1 MIVEKTY
8 KKKTSLQD
16 IATESPKGSDT
27 DLFHEALTL
36 HQAGNLAEAAN
47 LYHKILKN
55 EPEHVDAIFLL
66 GTLNIQQGN
75 LELATT
81 FLKKTISLKPDH
93 VAAHNN
99 LGTALQSQGRLSEA
113 VVIYNRII
121 DLKPDYAEAHINL
134 GNVFQ
139 EQGKFDEAMEC
150 YTRVIELQPDYAEAH
165 HNLGNALRKKCKPDE
180 AASCFSKAIE
190 LKPEY
195 AEAHSNLG
203 SVLQEQR
210 KLDEAALHFSKAIEL
225 KPEYAEAHSNL
236 GLVLQ
241 EQGKLDEAAMS
252 FHLATELNP
261 DHAEVNNNLGTFL
274 QEQGKL
280 NEAAERYKKA
290 ITLKPDHI
298 KAHNNLGTVLQEQGK
313 YDEAMEYYKRA
324 ISLKPDYAEAHMNS
338 SFVLMLTGNLED
350 GWPEYEW
357 RLHTKDRIPRTFQQ
371 PRWDGTP
378 LNGRSIMVHAEQ
390 GLGDTIQFVRY
401 LPTVQAKGGHVIF
414 ECQKNLFRLLKNN
427 AGIDEIIE
435 KASTSGKNSHF
446 DVQVP
451 LLSLP
456 GLFGTKLD
464 TIPSVIPYI
473 TVDPE
478 PVKQWNT
485 RIEHNGDF
493 KIGIVWAGSPHHKN
507 DRNRS
512 CKLEDFAQLAEI
524 PGLSFYSVQK
534 GPASAEA
541 FNPPGG
547 MKIINLANEMNDF
560 TDTAAIIVN
569 LDLVI
574 SVDTA
579 VAHLAGAIGKPVW
592 NLLPFAPEWRWQ
604 LNQAD
609 SPWYPGMRLFRQTQL
624 NDWEGVF
631 KQVKKALF
639 YKLNTEGQKSEGKL
653 IDAGNSKA

>member
-1 MIVEKTY
+1 MQ
-8 KKKTSLQD
+8 KKKTLEKAVFLSVL
-16 IATESPKGSDT
+16 IPFEFPVRSCLIMANIEN
-27 DLFHEALTL
+27 LFQNGHTL
-36 HQAGNLAEAAN
+36 HRAENLEEAAI
-47 LYHKILKN
+47 LYHKVLEIQ
-55 EPEHVDAIFLL
+55 PEHVDAIFLL
-66 GTLNIQQGN
+66 GTLNIQQEN

-81 FLKKTISLKPDH
+81 FLKKAILLKPDH
-93 VAAHNN
+93 VAAYNN
-99 LGTALQSQGRLSEA
+99 LGTALQSQGKLSEA
-113 VVIYNRII
+113 VVIYNRVIEI
-121 DLKPDYAEAHINL
+121 KPDYAEAHINL

-150 YTRVIELQPDYAEAH
+150 YNRAIERQPDYAEAH
-165 HNLGNALRKKCKPDE
+165 YNLGNALKEKNEFDK

-195 AEAHSNLG
+195 VEALNNLG
-203 SVLQEQR
+203 SVLQEQG
-210 KLDEAALHFSKAIEL
+210 KLDEAASRFSKAIEL
-225 KPEYAEAHSNL
+225 KPDYAEAHSNF

-241 EQGKLDEAAMS
+241 EQGKLDEAVS
-252 FHLATELNP
+252 CFS
-261 DHAEVNNNLGTFL
+261 
-274 QEQGKL
+274 
-280 NEAAERYKKA
+280 KA
-290 ITLKPDHI
+290 IELKPDYAEAHI
-298 KAHNNLGTVLQEQGK
+298 NLGAVLQEQGK
-313 YDEAMEYYKRA
+313 FDEAMECYKLA
-324 ISLKPDYAEAHMNS
+324 ISLKPDYAEAHMNR
-338 SFVLMLTGNLED
+338 SFVLMLTGNLEE

-378 LNGRSIMVHAEQ
+378 LNGKSILVHAEQ
-390 GLGDTIQFVRY
+390 GIGDTIQFVRY
-401 LPTVQAKGGHVIF
+401 LPMVKAKGGHVIF
-414 ECQKNLFRLLKNN
+414 ECQKDLFRLLKNN
-427 AGIDEIIE
+427 AGFDEIIE
-435 KASTSGKNSHF
+435 KASASKKNSYF

-456 GLFGTKLD
+456 GIFGTTFKN
-464 TIPSVIPYI
+464 IPSNVPYI

-478 PVKQWNT
+478 PVKQWNE
-485 RIEHNGDF
+485 RIENNDDL

-547 MKIINLANEMNDF
+547 MKIINLEDSLIDF
-560 TDTAAIIVN
+560 ADTAALIAN

-592 NLLPFAPEWRWQ
+592 NLLPFAPEWRWL
-604 LNQAD
+604 LNRDD
-609 SPWYPGMRLFRQTQL
+609 SPWYPRMRLFRQTKP
-624 NDWEGVF
+624 NNWIEVF
-631 KQVKKALF
+631 EQVKKALLKEIAEF
-639 YKLNTEGQKSEGKL
+639 GLRIAEKTIRILHSD
-653 IDAGNSKA
+653 I

>member
-1 MIVEKTY
+1 MVVEKTY
-8 KKKTSLQD
+8 RKKTSLQD
-16 IATESPKGSDT
+16 IATGIPGVGNT

-36 HQAGNLAEAAN
+36 HQSGNLAEAAN
-47 LYHKILKN
+47 LYHKILNN
-55 EPEHVDAIFLL
+55 ESGHVDAIFLL

-81 FLKKTISLKPDH
+81 FLKKAISLKPNH

-99 LGTALQSQGRLSEA
+99 LGTALQSQGKLSEA
-113 VVIYNRII
+113 VVIYNRVIELKPDYAEARVNLGNVFQEQDRLNEAMECYNRAI
-121 DLKPDYAEAHINL
+121 ELKPDYAEAH
-134 GNVFQ
+134 
-139 EQGKFDEAMEC
+139 
-150 YTRVIELQPDYAEAH
+150 Y
-165 HNLGNALRKKCKPDE
+165 NLGNALRRKCKPDE
-180 AASCFSKAIE
+180 AASCFTKAIE

-195 AEAHSNLG
+195 VEAHSNLG
-203 SVLQEQR
+203 SVLQEQG
-210 KLDEAALHFSKAIEL
+210 KLDEAASCFSKAIKL

-241 EQGKLDEAAMS
+241 EQGKLDEAAKS

-261 DHAEVNNNLGTFL
+261 DHAEVHNNLGTFL

-280 NEAAERYKKA
+280 DEAAERYKKA
-290 ITLKPDHI
+290 IALEPNHA
-298 KAHNNLGTVLQEQGK
+298 KAHNNLGAALQEQGK
-313 YDEAMEYYKRA
+313 YEEAMEYYKRA
-324 ISLKPDYAEAHMNS
+324 ISLTPDYAEAHMNR
-338 SFVLMLTGNLED
+338 SFVLMLTGNLEE

-357 RLHTKDRIPRTFQQ
+357 RLHTKDRISRTFQQ

-378 LNGRSIMVHAEQ
+378 LNNSSILVHAEQ

-401 LPTVQAKGGHVIF
+401 LPMVQAKGGYVIF

-427 AGIDEIIE
+427 AGFDEIIE
-435 KASTSGKNSHF
+435 KASANEENSHF

-456 GLFGTKLD
+456 GIFGTTFD
-464 TIPSVIPYI
+464 NIPSNVPYI
-473 TVDPE
+473 TVDPV
-478 PVKQWNT
+478 PVEEWNAW
-485 RIEHNGDF
+485 IGYNDDF

-507 DRNRS
+507 DRTRS

-547 MKIINLANEMNDF
+547 MKIINLENKMNDF
-560 TDTAAIIVN
+560 ADTAAIIVN

-579 VAHLAGAIGKPVW
+579 VAHLAGALGKPVW

-604 LNQAD
+604 LNLAD
-609 SPWYPGMRLFRQTQL
+609 SPWYPGMRLFRQSQP
-624 NDWEGVF
+624 NDWTGVF
-631 KQVKKALF
+631 EQVKKALI
-639 YKLNTEGQKSEGKL
+639 SEL
-653 IDAGNSKA
+653 STATIL